1 MSTSVSEEKIQMVRS
16 ILPDT
21 VKDVHFVRIDLDI
34 SDLSIADILRNV
46 NTIFPKN
53 SRDRNRIVNGEM
65 VAAILCKTE
74 LLKPL
79 DGLIIII
86 CDDGGKIDI
95 KSKNFVVLAISESI
109 ISESDKISDTLDR
122 LTTYLI
128 HNYGEII
135 HSFKDFYVKFIYDD
149 YELDDED

>member
-1 MSTSVSEEKIQMVRS
+1 MSINATAEKMQMIQS

-21 VKDVHFVRIDLDI
+21 VKDVRLVKIDLDI
-34 SDLSIADILRNV
+34 SDLSIADILRNID
-46 NTIFPKN
+46 TTFPKN

-65 VAAILCKTE
+65 VVVALCKTE

-79 DGLIIII
+79 DGLILII
-86 CDDGGKIDI
+86 CDDGGKINI
-95 KSKNFVVLAISESI
+95 KSKNFVVVSVAESI
-109 ISESDKISDTLDR
+109 IAKNDKILDMLDR

-128 HNYGEII
+128 HNYGETI

-149 YELDDED
+149 YELDNED